1 MTSPKTGRPL
11 SSAGDLSGV
20 PAPEFALVLVRA
32 RWRRDLVLGV
42 CLRAAARPGPPA
54 PPPPQGFVAAVASL
68 IPVSR
73 PLFSAGSSGYVVDP
87 SVRVTILCGWIERK
101 PGIPGERT
109 AFWKPENEG
118 PTAARTAWHHTLL
131 RLPVLA
137 RALFQRA
144 RGAQTVCDN
153 IVLGISHTPDL
164 CNQNTWLPRVVASC
178 VFVSFRSAGLL
189 RVAVCLGAGLALRQR
204 GPLAQL
210 LRAVD
215 RPHDRGR
222 ERVPLEGAALTP
234 PPRLHVE
241 PLRASARCCCC
252 GPVAT
257 LKRPIACA
265 GRFDRGHNTVL
276 GR

>member
-32 RWRRDLVLGV
+32 RWRRDLVPSV

-178 VFVSFRSAGLL
+178 VFVSFPFVRQAYYAWQFALVQDWLCGSAGPSPSCC
-189 RVAVCLGAGLALRQR
+189 AQWIGLTIADESVYLSKVRR
-204 GPLAQL
+204 S
-210 LRAVD
+210 
-215 RPHDRGR
+215 PH
-222 ERVPLEGAALTP
+222 P
-234 PPRLHVE
+234 
-241 PLRASARCCCC
+241 RAS
-252 GPVAT
+252 T
-257 LKRPIACA
+257 WSLCA
-265 GRFDRGHNTVL
+265 QVL
-276 GR
+276 GVAAAVRLQL